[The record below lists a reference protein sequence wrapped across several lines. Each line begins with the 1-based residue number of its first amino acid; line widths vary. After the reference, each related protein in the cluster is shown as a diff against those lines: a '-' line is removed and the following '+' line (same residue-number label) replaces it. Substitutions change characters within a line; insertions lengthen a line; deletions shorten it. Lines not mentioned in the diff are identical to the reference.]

1 MIQEFIKFIR
11 NTNAIALAIGVII
24 AGATGKLIDAVVA
37 NVLNPII
44 GVFLGG
50 MNLSN
55 ALIIPLGTTLNDKG
69 EKVLNAIKL
78 GDLLSV
84 FINFLMV
91 MFVVFVLARKFAPS
105 AIESK

>member
-78 GDLLSV
+78 GDLISV
-84 FINFLMV
+84 FINFVLV
-91 MFVVFVLARKFAPS
+91 MGVVFIIARKFAPS
-105 AIESK
+105 AVETK

>member
-50 MNLSN
+50 MKS
-55 ALIIPLGTTLNDKG
+55 
-69 EKVLNAIKL
+69 
-78 GDLLSV
+78 
-84 FINFLMV
+84 
-91 MFVVFVLARKFAPS
+91 
-105 AIESK
+105 